1 MKNHTLDLCV
11 AYNTLSTKAK
21 NRLRFCSIATI
32 EELEEFL
39 SNKKIA
45 LKTEGIG
52 PVTLAEL
59 ENFYLSV
66 KNELKIQA
74 QKLKNKPNLAKKRL
88 KSTKG
93 KP

>member
-1 MKNHTLDLCV
+1 MKSHTLDLFS
-11 AYNTLSTKAK
+11 AYDTLSSKAK
-21 NRLRFCSIATI
+21 NRLRFCNVTTL
-32 EELEEFL
+32 EELQEFL

-66 KNELKIQA
+66 KK
-74 QKLKNKPNLAKKRL
+74 
-88 KSTKG
+88 
-93 KP
+93 